1 MAVSAGLL
9 RQVLPSGS
17 GRHVVAGV
25 EPAGQRRPAHPVRRA
40 RDQRGRELL
49 PQPRHHSQAKTTAAR
64 VSVSGLLCQN
74 KKRIVLFAWLL
85 IDDLG
90 LG

>member
-17 GRHVVAGV
+17 GRHLVAGV
-25 EPAGQRRPAHPVRRA
+25 ESAGERRHSHPVRRA

-49 PQPRHHSQAKTTAAR
+49 PQSRHHSQAKATAAR
-64 VSVSGLLCQN
+64 VSASRIFFLC
-74 KKRIVLFAWLL
+74 
-85 IDDLG
+85 G
-90 LG
+90 C